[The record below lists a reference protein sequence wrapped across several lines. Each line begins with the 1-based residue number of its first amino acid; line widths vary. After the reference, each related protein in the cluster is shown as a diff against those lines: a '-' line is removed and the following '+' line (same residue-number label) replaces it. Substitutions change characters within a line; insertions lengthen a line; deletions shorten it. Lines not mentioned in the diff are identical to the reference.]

1 MTNKKKKGFSLVEV
15 AIALAIVVIVS
26 VTALTIV
33 LNSIAP
39 KINNNNRSHAQ
50 NFAYNVVQCF
60 QEATSCRDTISLL
73 MLSYNITEENMSES
87 IEPDE
92 NGYTTY
98 TYYSE
103 EHKYTAQIKLLFSTP
118 ENSVERPKM
127 KLVISTSEK
136 GEEIIAFEYERGV
149 SPNAE

>member
-103 EHKYTAQIKLLFSTP
+103 EHKYTAVIKMKFP
-118 ENSVERPKM
+118 EGGRPAM
-127 KLVISTSEK
+127 KLVVTSEK
-136 GEEIIAFEYERGV
+136 DEKIIAFEYVRGV